1 MTTDDLLELLRRHLP
16 EIRASLTAAQFSGF
30 QDSVLRLR
38 AAGDDTR
45 AVRGAVRQVRLA
57 LLPLPREMELRR
69 KLDQFR
75 SGGAAPSA
83 VLPDTDRLA
92 ELIRLLDSV
101 DWPTL
106 DPESAEI
113 ARAVRQ
119 RLLTAPA
126 RGPEQLTG
134 TAAEDPAGA
143 GLIRLSDPERGDRY
157 PDFQFA
163 PDTGE
168 PRPVVQRINRMLLSD
183 QDPWGAADWW
193 LGGNTWLRDT
203 PAALVG
209 RVPDAR
215 LTEAAAALIGDGGW

>member
-16 EIRASLTAAQFSGF
+16 EIRASLTATQFSGF

-45 AVRGAVRQVRLA
+45 AVRGAVRQLRLA

-134 TAAEDPAGA
+134 TAAEDPTGA

-157 PDFQFA
+157 PDFQFD

-193 LGGNTWLRDT
+193 LGGNTWLRDA

-209 RVPDAR
+209 QVPDAR

>member
-38 AAGDDTR
+38 AAGDDAR

-134 TAAEDPAGA
+134 TAAEDPTGA

-157 PDFQFA
+157 PDFQFD

-193 LGGNTWLRDT
+193 LGGNTWLRDA

>member
-16 EIRASLTAAQFSGF
+16 EIRASLTAEQFSGF

-38 AAGDDTR
+38 AAGDDAR
-45 AVRGAVRQVRLA
+45 AVRRAVRQVRLA

-113 ARAVRQ
+113 AGAVRQ

-134 TAAEDPAGA
+134 TAAEDPTGA

-157 PDFQFA
+157 PDFQFD

-193 LGGNTWLRDT
+193 LGGNTWLRDA

>member
-30 QDSVLRLR
+30 QDGVLRLR
-38 AAGDDTR
+38 AAGEDTR
-45 AVRGAVRQVRLA
+45 AVRGALREVRLA

-75 SGGAAPSA
+75 SGGAPSA
-83 VLPDTDRLA
+83 VLPDADRLA
-92 ELIRLLDSV
+92 ELIRLLESV
-101 DWPTL
+101 DWPAL
-106 DPESAEI
+106 DPVSAEI
-113 ARAVRQ
+113 ARAVQQ

-126 RGPEQLTG
+126 RGPERLTG
-134 TAAEDPAGA
+134 AAAEDPAGA

-157 PDFQFA
+157 PDFQFD

-193 LGGNTWLRDT
+193 LGGNTWLRDA

-215 LTEAAAALIGDGGW
+215 LTEAAAALMGEGGW

>member
-16 EIRASLTAAQFSGF
+16 EIRASLTAAQFGGF

-134 TAAEDPAGA
+134 PAAEDPTGA

-157 PDFQFA
+157 PEFQFD

-193 LGGNTWLRDT
+193 LGGNTWLRDA

>member
-1 MTTDDLLELLRRHLP
+1 
-16 EIRASLTAAQFSGF
+16 
-30 QDSVLRLR
+30 
-38 AAGDDTR
+38 
-45 AVRGAVRQVRLA
+45 
-57 LLPLPREMELRR
+57 
-69 KLDQFR
+69 
-75 SGGAAPSA
+75 
-83 VLPDTDRLA
+83 PDTDRLA

-157 PDFQFA
+157 PDFQFD

-193 LGGNTWLRDT
+193 LGGNTWLRDA

-215 LTEAAAALIGDGGW
+215 LTEAAAALTGDGGW

>member
-38 AAGDDTR
+38 AAEDDAR

-101 DWPTL
+101 DWPAL

-134 TAAEDPAGA
+134 TAAEDPTGA

-157 PDFQFA
+157 PEFQFD

-193 LGGNTWLRDT
+193 LGGNTWLRDA

>member
-38 AAGDDTR
+38 AAEDDAR
-45 AVRGAVRQVRLA
+45 AMRGAVRQVRLA

-101 DWPTL
+101 NWPAL

-134 TAAEDPAGA
+134 TAAEDPTGA

-157 PDFQFA
+157 PEFQFD

-193 LGGNTWLRDT
+193 LGGNTWLRDA

>member
-30 QDSVLRLR
+30 QDGVLRLR

-45 AVRGAVRQVRLA
+45 AVRGALREVRLA

-75 SGGAAPSA
+75 SGGAPSA

-92 ELIRLLDSV
+92 ELIRLLESV
-101 DWPTL
+101 DWPAL
-106 DPESAEI
+106 DPVSAEI
-113 ARAVRQ
+113 ARAVQQ

-126 RGPEQLTG
+126 RGPERLTG
-134 TAAEDPAGA
+134 AAAEDPAGA

-157 PDFQFA
+157 PDFQFD

-193 LGGNTWLRDT
+193 LGGNTWLRDA

-215 LTEAAAALIGDGGW
+215 LTEAAAALMGEGGW

>member
-38 AAGDDTR
+38 AAGDDAR

-57 LLPLPREMELRR
+57 LLPLPRGMELRR
-69 KLDQFR
+69 RLDQFR
-75 SGGAAPSA
+75 SGGTAPSA

-106 DPESAEI
+106 DPESAGI
-113 ARAVRQ
+113 ARAVRE

-134 TAAEDPAGA
+134 PAAEDPTGS

-157 PDFQFA
+157 PEFQFD

-193 LGGNTWLRDT
+193 LGGNTWLRDA

>member
-38 AAGDDTR
+38 AAGDDAR

-113 ARAVRQ
+113 AGAVRQ

-134 TAAEDPAGA
+134 TAAEDPTGA

-157 PDFQFA
+157 PDFQFD

-193 LGGNTWLRDT
+193 LGGNTWLRDA

-215 LTEAAAALIGDGGW
+215 LTEAAAALVGDGGW

>member
-38 AAGDDTR
+38 AAGDDAR

-69 KLDQFR
+69 RLDQFR

-113 ARAVRQ
+113 ARAVRR

-134 TAAEDPAGA
+134 TTAEDPTGA

-157 PDFQFA
+157 PEFQFD

-193 LGGNTWLRDT
+193 LGGNTWLRDA

>member
-38 AAGDDTR
+38 AAEDDTR

-75 SGGAAPSA
+75 SGGAAPAA

-101 DWPTL
+101 DWPAL

-134 TAAEDPAGA
+134 TAAEDPTGA

-157 PDFQFA
+157 PEFQFD

-193 LGGNTWLRDT
+193 LGGNTWLRDA

>member
-30 QDSVLRLR
+30 QDGVLRLR

-45 AVRGAVRQVRLA
+45 AVRGALREVRLA

-75 SGGAAPSA
+75 SGGAPSA
-83 VLPDTDRLA
+83 VLPDAGRLA
-92 ELIRLLDSV
+92 ELIQLLESV
-101 DWPTL
+101 DWPAL
-106 DPESAEI
+106 DPVSAEI
-113 ARAVRQ
+113 ARSVQQ

-126 RGPEQLTG
+126 RGPERLTG
-134 TAAEDPAGA
+134 AAAEDPAGA

-157 PDFQFA
+157 PDFQFD
-163 PDTGE
+163 PETGE

-193 LGGNTWLRDT
+193 LGGNTWLRDA

-215 LTEAAAALIGDGGW
+215 LTEAAAALMGEGGW